1 MTQANPTTS
10 TDTEELGE
18 PITLAP
24 QWHVGRWVSG
34 IIALLVVLG
43 IATLLARGSVDWSAT
58 REYLFDSR
66 ILEGVLYTVYY
77 AVLAMIFG
85 IIGGVILAV
94 MKMSRNPVFK
104 VISGLYIWLFRGL
117 PLLIL
122 LLILYNFSIFI
133 PSIEF
138 TIPLI
143 DFELSIQ
150 TNSVLSPFGAA
161 VAGLTLNESA
171 YMAEVV
177 RAGLSAVSRGQ
188 TEAALS
194 LGMRSRKTLRWVIL
208 PQAMRVI
215 VPPTANQFV
224 AMLKNTSLV
233 VVIAGHDLMTVA
245 KSIYSNNFLTME
257 LLFVAA
263 AWYLVLVTLATI
275 ASSYLE
281 RRFSQGQSVR
291 AGPSAHR
298 WLSVFRVGHR

>member
-1 MTQANPTTS
+1 MTQANLTTS
-10 TDTEELGE
+10 TNAEELGE
-18 PITLAP
+18 PIDLAP
-24 QWHVGRWVSG
+24 QWHVGRWISG

-43 IATLLARGSVDWSAT
+43 IGTLLARGSVDWSAT
-58 REYLFDSR
+58 LTYLFDPR
-66 ILEGVLYTVYY
+66 ILNGALYTVWY
-77 AVLAMIFG
+77 AVLSMILG

-94 MKMSRNPVFK
+94 MKLSRNPVFN
-104 VISGLYIWLFRGL
+104 VISGLYIWFFRGL

-133 PSIEF
+133 PSIGFPIPF
-138 TIPLI
+138 T
-143 DFELSIQ
+143 DFDLSLK

-161 VAGLTLNESA
+161 VAGLTLNEAA

-177 RAGLSAVSRGQ
+177 RAGLNAVSRGQ

-194 LGMRSRKTLRWVIL
+194 LGMRSRKTLRWVVL
-208 PQAMRVI
+208 PQAMRII

-224 AMLKNTSLV
+224 SMLKNTSLV

-263 AWYLVLVTLATI
+263 AWYLVMVTLATI
-275 ASSYLE
+275 GSSYLE

-291 AGPSAHR
+291 AAPRKRGRFSALR
-298 WLSVFRVGHR
+298 IGRG